1 MPAWRRTGQ
10 RGFRSSFHP
19 SRNFKLTPARPAH
32 IIPPIRLMSAK
43 LLLKTIFFII
53 ILLLLVLM
61 GMHNLDTVNF
71 TLPPLLKQVITQPA
85 ALMYFAFFAL
95 GVLTGTIMTAGTG
108 RKAGGAKNGQK

>member
-1 MPAWRRTGQ
+1 
-10 RGFRSSFHP
+10 
-19 SRNFKLTPARPAH
+19 
-32 IIPPIRLMSAK
+32 MSAK
-43 LLLKTIFFII
+43 ILLKTVFFII